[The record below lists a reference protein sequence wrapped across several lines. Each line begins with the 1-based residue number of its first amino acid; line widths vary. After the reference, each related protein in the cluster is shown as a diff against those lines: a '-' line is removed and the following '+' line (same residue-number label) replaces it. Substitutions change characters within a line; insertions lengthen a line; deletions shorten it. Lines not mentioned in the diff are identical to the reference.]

1 MFDPVYYVI
10 IFHIIDETNDFNES
24 WGTSYVKYLVD
35 EYTEPCSEPSQTS
48 KMERFAKIVN
58 GF

>member
-1 MFDPVYYVI
+1 MQGGVLIIEVY
-10 IFHIIDETNDFNES
+10 
-24 WGTSYVKYLVD
+24 
-35 EYTEPCSEPSQTS
+35 SEPFQAS